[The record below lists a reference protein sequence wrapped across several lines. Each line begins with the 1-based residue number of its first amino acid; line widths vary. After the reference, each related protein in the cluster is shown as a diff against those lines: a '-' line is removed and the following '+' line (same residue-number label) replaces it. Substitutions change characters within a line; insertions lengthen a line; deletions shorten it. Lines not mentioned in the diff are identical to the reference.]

1 MRSEIRDRNNK
12 RDTSF
17 KLACLTAG
25 CRDFEGKRSEIRD
38 RNNEH
43 DTSVNSACLTSS
55 IRDFRGKEERDW
67 DCSLNWTQVFVI
79 V

>member
-43 DTSVNSACLTSS
+43 PVFGIL
-55 IRDFRGKEERDW
+55 EEKR
-67 DCSLNWTQVFVI
+67 SEIGI
-79 V
+79 VV

>member
-25 CRDFEGKRSEIRD
+25 CRDF
-38 RNNEH
+38 
-43 DTSVNSACLTSS
+43 
-55 IRDFRGKEERDW
+55 RGKKERDW
-67 DCSLNWTQVFVI
+67 DCSLNWTQVLVI
-79 V
+79 VWCRSQSVIVILRSEI